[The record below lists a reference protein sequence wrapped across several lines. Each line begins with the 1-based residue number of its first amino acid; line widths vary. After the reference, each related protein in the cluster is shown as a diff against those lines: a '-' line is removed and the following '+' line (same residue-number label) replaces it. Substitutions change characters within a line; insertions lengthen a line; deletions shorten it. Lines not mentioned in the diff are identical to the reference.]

1 MQMAINALTK
11 NTKHLISALYKSG
24 VKNFVVSPGSRTTP
38 VALLLAEYD
47 RQNDDMNL
55 YIDVDERSA
64 SFFALGIA
72 KKQQEPVVL
81 LGTSGTAIT
90 EYTSAVAEAY
100 ISHIPLIVLS
110 TDRPAELQGNGAPQ
124 TLPQHQ
130 IFGEFTKN
138 YVSFT
143 LQDDHPD
150 VTAYIDFMTQKL
162 VHESKIAPCGPL
174 QINLPLRK
182 PLMPQL
188 DDKQNIVVSS
198 LTFAMPVKTIDAL
211 ELSQTRV
218 LILAG
223 PNEDGDYAS
232 ELAEFSKQYHVPIIA
247 DVLSRVR
254 TQETIYGI
262 DALLKSNMIRPNY
275 KPELVIR
282 FGATPVSANVLQW
295 LKSENIPVWYVGL
308 TAGSDHSRH
317 ATRVFQISPTV
328 FLSQI
333 TVTNN
338 LEFYQLWQDLNVKP
352 RQVMGEASIASTLD
366 AILPEHTTIFVAN
379 SMAIR
384 DMDDIFTGKL
394 TRSIYANRGANG
406 IDGIVSTAL
415 GMSST
420 SSQRSVLLIGDLTL
434 FHDMNG
440 LMMAKQYQLPLD
452 VIVINNN
459 GGGIFS
465 FLPQATAE
473 YYFETLFGTP
483 LNLDM
488 TKVASLYDMPYI
500 KINQA
505 QDLKAIIA
513 TPIDGPRL
521 IEFKS
526 NRRSNVTAHH
536 QLMGSDK

>member
-1 MQMAINALTK
+1 MANNALTK
-11 NTKHLISALYKSG
+11 NTKHLIKALYESG

-47 RQNDDMNL
+47 RQNDDINL

-64 SFFALGIA
+64 GFFALGIA

-90 EYTSAVAEAY
+90 EYTSAVAEAH
-100 ISHIPLIVLS
+100 ISHVPLIVLS
-110 TDRPAELQGNGAPQ
+110 TDRPSELQGNGAPQ
-124 TLPQHQ
+124 TLTQHQ

-143 LQDDHPD
+143 LQDEHPD
-150 VTAYIDFMTQKL
+150 VTTYIDFMTQKL
-162 VHESKIAPCGPL
+162 VHESKIAPRGPL

-188 DDKQNIVVSS
+188 GDKEDIVVSS
-198 LTFAMPVKTIDAL
+198 LTFAQPLKTIDML
-211 ELSQTRV
+211 KLSQTRV

-223 PNEDGDYAS
+223 PNEDADYLP
-232 ELAEFSKQYHVPIIA
+232 ELTEFSNRYHVPVIA

-254 TQETIYGI
+254 TQKTVYGI
-262 DALLKSNMIRPNY
+262 DALLKSGMITPNY
-275 KPELVIR
+275 RPELVIR
-282 FGATPVSANVLQW
+282 FGATPVSASVLQW

-317 ATRVFQISPTV
+317 TTRVFQISPNE
-328 FLSQI
+328 FLSQT

-338 LEFYQLWQDLNVKP
+338 LEFYQLWQELNAKS
-352 RQVMGEASIASTLD
+352 RQVTGEASISRTLD
-366 AILPEHTTIFVAN
+366 NILPEQTTIFVAN

-394 TRSIYANRGANG
+394 TQNIYANRGANG

-452 VIVINNN
+452 IVVVNNN

-473 YYFETLFGTP
+473 LYFETLFGTP
-483 LNLDM
+483 LNLNM
-488 TKVASLYDMPYI
+488 AKVASLYDMPYV

-505 QDLKAIIA
+505 QDLKTVIVA
-513 TPIDGPRL
+513 PIDGPRL

-526 NRRSNVTAHH
+526 DRLSNVKAHH
-536 QLMGSDK
+536 QLMGSNK